1 MLVLSRKIG
10 EKIYVGKDIAITLVD
25 IDRNKIRL
33 GFEAPPDVIILRA
46 ELIPSDESK
55 ESANHA
61 SVK

>member
-46 ELIPSDESK
+46 ASPARDMTFRER
-55 ESANHA
+55 
-61 SVK
+61 SVKRL